1 MPNSSQIPLQLASC
15 PATQIGDL
23 APWAEQYYLEDKIAF
38 DAARFSGAINGAIA
52 LGIGSAWWLA
62 IDGVRVGYALMMDSW
77 SIEFGG
83 LACVLD
89 EIYVAPAWR
98 GQGIASQAIN
108 ALREQFRARGGV
120 MMCME
125 TTPDNLSAQK
135 LYQRLGFA
143 ETRRPVFRVLLSAAL

>member
-1 MPNSSQIPLQLASC
+1 MPNSSQTPLQLDSC
-15 PATQIGDL
+15 PATQIEDL
-23 APWAEQYYLEDKIAF
+23 VPWAEKYYHEDKIAF
-38 DAARFSGAINGAIA
+38 DAARFNRALNGAVA
-52 LGIGSAWWLA
+52 SGLGSAWWLT
-62 IDGVRVGYALMMDSW
+62 IDGERVGYALMMDSW

-98 GQGIASQAIN
+98 GKGIASQAII

-125 TTPDNLSAQK
+125 TTPDNFSAQK
-135 LYQRLGFA
+135 LYQRLGFK
-143 ETRRPVFRVLLSAAL
+143 ETRRPVFRVMLSEP

>member
-1 MPNSSQIPLQLASC
+1 MSVKILAC
-15 PATQIGDL
+15 PATEIHAL
-23 APWAEQYYLEDKIAF
+23 VPWAEQYYLEDHIAF
-38 DAARFSGAINGAIA
+38 DATRFSRALHAAIA
-52 LGIGSAWWLA
+52 QGMGSAWWLEMER
-62 IDGVRVGYALMMDSW
+62 VRVGYALMMDSW

-89 EIYVAPAWR
+89 EIFVAPAWR
-98 GQGIASQAIN
+98 GQSIASQAII

-125 TTPDNLSAQK
+125 TTPDNLGAQK

-143 ETRRPVFRVLLSAAL
+143 DTRRPVFRVVLNDA